1 MIAPDSL
8 DGTGEARGFLSL
20 IFILRGTPD
29 GTSAK
34 QRTGL
39 LDAGEWAQDQDG
51 KLNDPP
57 PEKAGSRTRK
67 GK

>member
-1 MIAPDSL
+1 MRASNSL
-8 DGTGEARGFLSL
+8 DGAGEARVFLSL

-34 QRTGL
+34 KWTGL
-39 LDAGEWAQDQDG
+39 LDAEEWAQDQDG